1 LKSAPG
7 LTRFS
12 TWCFSGVFFERAR
25 FKCVREIS
33 FADSACNKAGVSSR
47 ETAKEYSLRRKP
59 WVQVGNDPPQRGER
73 GVLAHS
79 LKPRRDKRRY
89 GAPLGAE
96 GEFLKLLNYQI
107 TQLLNSHVFTR

>member
-1 LKSAPG
+1 M
-7 LTRFS
+7 
-12 TWCFSGVFFERAR
+12 
-25 FKCVREIS
+25 I
-33 FADSACNKAGVSSR
+33 
-47 ETAKEYSLRRKP
+47 
-59 WVQVGNDPPQRGER
+59 PPEPGER

-79 LKPRRDKRRY
+79 LKPRRNKRRY